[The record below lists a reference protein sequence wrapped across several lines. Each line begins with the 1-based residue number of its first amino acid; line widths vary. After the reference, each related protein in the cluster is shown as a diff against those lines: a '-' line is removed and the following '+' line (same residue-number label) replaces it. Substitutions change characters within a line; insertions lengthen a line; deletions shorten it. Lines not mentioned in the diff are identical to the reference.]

1 MNWRPEFPHVGRVA
15 AAVAVGVVL
24 LMVLSL
30 AIAGVLIGGGSML
43 FGAGQTCTGGTSTSA
58 NGAVAAAQPTASAAG
73 RATIPADYL
82 HLYQQ
87 AGKKYGVPWVVL
99 AGIGE
104 VESNQGRTSLPGV
117 QSGANAFG
125 AAGPMQIGIG
135 GAAGDTWGGSPVH
148 PASEQVGGVGT
159 DGNGDGIA
167 SVYEPADAIDGA
179 ARYLVAHGVQNN
191 VSGAIFAYN
200 HLTSYVQSVLH
211 WAGVY
216 ANGGFSVSAAT
227 TGGAVTTAQCLASAA
242 VGGGSAQVPNQA
254 VATAIAFARSQ
265 IGKPY
270 LWGGTGPDAFDCSGL
285 MMMAY
290 RAVGISIPRTSEEQ
304 WTWGP
309 KVAPGHE
316 QPGDLVFFAGSDG
329 TATSPGHVAM
339 VIGHG
344 MMLEAYATGFP
355 IRIAS
360 YGTPSSPA
368 GDQNPVGF
376 TRPWAHPGVVLTG
389 GGSPQIAG
397 PAGRAGPAS
406 SSLPALQGMPSPSG
420 GGGGAVTRHTD
431 CVASP
436 DSCGFPDAASTGP
449 RAGAALRSVPGQ
461 VSSGPGWSWSD
472 GGVEISGAGTV
483 FAGYAVHGTVDVTA
497 SNVTVRD
504 DAITVTGDSFGVA
517 IRHASSTTIEH
528 CDISS
533 PSAGAGRLMV
543 GIKDIYGDASGTKV
557 IGNNIWHT
565 STGVQMGAGLIQGN
579 YIHDLGLTGGDHLN
593 GTTSNGST
601 TALVIDHNTVFNSHS
616 QTDAISLFEDFGT
629 EANVTISNNLV
640 AGGGY
645 TIYGGQN
652 PGGPRAYNIRITGNR
667 FATIYFPNGGYWGP
681 VAAFDPSGPGNVWSG
696 NVWDSTGQPVSA

>member
-43 FGAGQTCTGGTSTSA
+43 FGAGQNCTGGTFTSA
-58 NGAVAAAQPTASAAG
+58 NGAAAAQPTASAAG

-104 VESNQGRTSLPGV
+104 VETNQGRTSLPGV

-148 PASEQVGGVGT
+148 PASEQVGGVAT

-167 SVYEPADAIDGA
+167 SVYEPADAIGGA

-200 HLTSYVQSVLH
+200 HLTSYVQSVLR

-216 ANGGFSVSAAT
+216 ANGGFSVSGAT

-242 VGGGSAQVPNQA
+242 VGGGPGSAQVPNQA
-254 VATAIAFARSQ
+254 VATAITFARSQ

-397 PAGRAGPAS
+397 LAGPVS
-406 SSLPALQGMPSPSG
+406 SSPPAAQGMPSPSG
-420 GGGGAVTRHTD
+420 GGGGPVTRHTD

-436 DSCGFPDAASTGP
+436 HSCGFPDATNTG
-449 RAGAALRSVPGQ
+449 VPPGTQ
-461 VSSGPGWSWSD
+461 LTSSGSITVSTD
-472 GGVEISGAGTV
+472 GAVVDAKD
-483 FAGYAVHGTVDVTA
+483 VHGTITVEA
-497 SNVTVRD
+497 SNVTIKRTRVTSSDHYPIHFVRGKD
-504 DAITVTGDSFGVA
+504 L
-517 IRHASSTTIEH
+517 TIE
-528 CDISS
+528 DVEVAG
-533 PSAGAGRLMV
+533 SAGCLRAVEPAGDGATMTRMNIHGCED
-543 GIKDIYGDASGTKV
+543 GIEMYSGDTITDS
-557 IGNNIWHT
+557 
-565 STGVQMGAGLIQGN
+565 
-579 YIHDLGLTGGDHLN
+579 YIHDLAFTGGSHNDGIQQN
-593 GTTSNGST
+593 GGSNDI
-601 TALVIDHNTVFNSHS
+601 VRHNTIFNPHN
-616 QTDAISLFEDFGT
+616 QTSCVNFTTDFGG
-629 EANVTISNNLV
+629 ISD
-640 AGGGY
+640 
-645 TIYGGQN
+645 IM
-652 PGGPRAYNIRITGNR
+652 ITGNLL
-667 FATIYFPNGGYWGP
+667 NGGNYTVYSRSGGNG
-681 VAAFDPSGPGNVWSG
+681 DPTGVSITDNHFGRADVFGLLSADGSVTWSG
-696 NVWDSTGQPVSA
+696 NVSDSMGQTVGQ

>member
-1 MNWRPEFPHVGRVA
+1 MNWGPEFPHVGRVA

-24 LMVLSL
+24 VMVLSL

-43 FGAGQTCTGGTSTSA
+43 FGAGQNCTGGTSTSA
-58 NGAVAAAQPTASAAG
+58 NGGAAVQPTASAAG

-125 AAGPMQIGIG
+125 AAGPMQIGVG

-148 PASEQVGGVGT
+148 PASEQVAGVAT

-179 ARYLVAHGVQNN
+179 ARYLVAHGVQSN

-200 HLTSYVQSVLH
+200 HLTSYVQSVLQ

-242 VGGGSAQVPNQA
+242 AGGAQVPNQA
-254 VATAIAFARSQ
+254 VATAIAFARSE

-290 RAVGISIPRTSEEQ
+290 RSVGISIPRTSEEQ

-344 MMLEAYATGFP
+344 MMVEAYATGFP

-376 TRPWAHPGVVLTG
+376 TRPWAHPGIVLAGRGSPLTG
-389 GGSPQIAG
+389 G
-397 PAGRAGPAS
+397 PAGAGPAS
-406 SSLPALQGMPSPSG
+406 GSLAAPQGMPSPSG
-420 GGGGAVTRHTD
+420 GGGGPVTRHTD

-436 DSCGFPDAASTGP
+436 HSCGFPDATNTGADCSRLAP
-449 RAGAALRSVPGQ
+449 SGSITVTTDGAMVEGKNVSGSV
-461 VSSGPGWSWSD
+461 
-472 GGVEISGAGTV
+472 TV
-483 FAGYAVHGTVDVTA
+483 RA
-497 SNVTVRD
+497 SNVTIRNDCVTSSSNYPVHFVSGSNL
-504 DAITVTGDSFGVA
+504 TVED
-517 IRHASSTTIEH
+517 TTITGTGGGCSRAVE
-528 CDISS
+528 
-533 PSAGAGRLMV
+533 PAGSGAIMDRLNV
-543 GIKDIYGDASGTKV
+543 SGCEDGI
-557 IGNNIWHT
+557 
-565 STGVQMGAGLIQGN
+565 QMYDHDVLEN
-579 YIHDLGLTGGDHLN
+579 SYIHDLAFTSSSHNDGVQQNGGSDDVVN
-593 GTTSNGST
+593 
-601 TALVIDHNTVFNSHS
+601 HNTIFNPHS
-616 QTDAISLFEDFGT
+616 QTSCVNFTTDFGG
-629 EANVTISNNLV
+629 ISDI
-640 AGGGY
+640 
-645 TIYGGQN
+645 T
-652 PGGPRAYNIRITGNR
+652 ITGNLL
-667 FATIYFPNGGYWGP
+667 NGGNYTVYSRSGGNG
-681 VAAFDPSGPGNVWSG
+681 DPTGVSVTDNRFGRADVFGLLSADGSVTWSG
-696 NVWDSTGQPVSA
+696 NVSDSMGQTVGQ